1 LTHYA
6 VDIAYCATFLD
17 IVADDE
23 RIFLDTALLVLLT
36 RDIKKNTR
44 RN

>member
-1 LTHYA
+1 MPLILHT
-6 VDIAYCATFLD
+6 VPTFLD